1 MDPVSALW
9 YYDTMTFGDG
19 VISETKPIFGDTI
32 KYEKIVSWQTKNPCT
47 VLNEYCQITSR
58 EWSINVTRTGQSHN
72 PTFTAVVTV
81 SGYSFKSATGSNKKE
96 ARKNAAKEAMDIILK
111 HVVIKF

>member
-1 MDPVSALW
+1 MDPINTLWHNALSS
-9 YYDTMTFGDG
+9 GN
-19 VISETKPIFGDTI
+19 VAVSETKPIFGDTI

-47 VLNEYCQITSR
+47 VLNEYCQITFR
-58 EWSINVTRTGQSHN
+58 EWSINVTRAGQSHS

-96 ARKNAAKEAMDIILK
+96 ARKNAAKEAMDVILK

>member
-1 MDPVSALW
+1 MDHINTLWRDAL
-9 YYDTMTFGDG
+9 TASGT
-19 VISETKPIFGDTI
+19 VVPEAKPIFGDTI

-47 VLNEYCQITSR
+47 VLNEYCQITFR

-96 ARKNAAKEAMDIILK
+96 ARKNAAKEAMDVILK